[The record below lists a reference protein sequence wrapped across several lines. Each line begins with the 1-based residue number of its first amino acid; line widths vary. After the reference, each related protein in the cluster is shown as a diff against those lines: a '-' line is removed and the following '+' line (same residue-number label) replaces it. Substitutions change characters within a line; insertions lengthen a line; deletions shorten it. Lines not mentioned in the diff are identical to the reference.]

1 MYDQY
6 WPWPVCPMGQILFK
20 CEYRKLATTCPL
32 WANNN
37 VIPVVSYGR
46 RQMWQSRVEILL
58 RISFA
63 LLHSKHSSVELG
75 SYALGELINT
85 YHVYTAHMSPALN
98 RSFAL
103 ECFEDSNENEIRN
116 RMFDFYPGLPQMLE
130 QIRAAFM
137 PNCIVKIHTM
147 YRIRCWSNILHLLSV
162 MVITFSSP
170 ICLTLLTSLPPPPL
184 PNSWACDHLS
194 VLLHG

>member
-63 LLHSKHSSVELG
+63 LLHSKRSSVELG

-85 YHVYTAHMSPALN
+85 YTYTQRIWAPPLTEVL
-98 RSFAL
+98 R
-103 ECFEDSNENEIRN
+103 FEYSNENEIRN
-116 RMFDFYPGLPQMLE
+116 RMFDFYPGLPRMLE

-137 PNCIVKIHTM
+137 PNCIVKYTLCTGYVVEAIYCT
-147 YRIRCWSNILHLLSV
+147 CCQLWSLLS
-162 MVITFSSP
+162 
-170 ICLTLLTSLPPPPL
+170 PL
-184 PNSWACDHLS
+184 PS
-194 VLLHG
+194 VSLC